1 MALVMPRFYCGAIMK
16 DKNAVF
22 TNRIVP
28 YIYLAPTIIILLTFL
43 FYPAWKSVILSLYR
57 SNLFLGTRSFIG
69 LENMKNLFTGPLAPG
84 FIQVLVQTVVFSF
97 LVVFLCLSISLFLA
111 TLASK
116 NIKGAKIYR
125 ILLIWPFALSPA
137 IAATIALF
145 MFNPEV
151 GIVNELTGLSI
162 RWLDSPIP
170 AFFLTVGI
178 AVWKNLG
185 YSIVFYLA
193 ALQSIPKSPL
203 EAADI
208 DGATP
213 IQKFWLITYP
223 LLSPTTFFLLFTNL
237 IYSFFDSFAIIDMLT
252 RGGPVGP
259 GPLLDNEGITTTL
272 MYKVYLDGFG
282 GSSNMGFAAAEGVI
296 LMILVGIATLFQ
308 FRFLAQ
314 RVHYEG

>member
-1 MALVMPRFYCGAIMK
+1 MACAMPRLSFGALMK
-16 DKNAVF
+16 EKNAVF
-22 TNRIVP
+22 TSRIVP
-28 YIYLAPTIIILLTFL
+28 YIYLSPTLIILLVFL
-43 FYPAWKSVILSLYR
+43 FYPAWKSIILSMYR
-57 SNLFLGTRSFIG
+57 SNLFLGTRKFIG
-69 LENMKNLFTGPLAPG
+69 LENLKSLFTGPLAPG
-84 FIQVLVQTVVFSF
+84 FLQVLAQTVIFSI
-97 LVVFLCLSISLFLA
+97 LVVVLSLFISLFLA
-111 TLASK
+111 VQASK
-116 NIKGAKIYR
+116 DIRGARVYR
-125 ILLIWPFALSPA
+125 VLLIWPFALSPA

-151 GIVNELTGLSI
+151 GIVNTLTGLSI
-162 RWLDSPIP
+162 RWLDSPVP

-193 ALQSIPKSPL
+193 ALQSLPKSPL
-203 EAADI
+203 EAANI
-208 DGATP
+208 DGATTM
-213 IQKFWLITYP
+213 QRFWLVTYP

-282 GSSNMGFAAAEGVI
+282 GSSNMGFAAAEGVV
-296 LMILVGIATLFQ
+296 LMVLVGIAALFQ
-308 FRFLAQ
+308 FRFLAK